1 MKLSRFA
8 MPSSQAPALADSI
21 HSSPRH
27 AELTA
32 IPSNDFRDEIQ
43 HLERRHIPPHPK
55 RYHESKRLRVERT
68 YPPVNDVYFAH
79 ISPSDTVHQHTNE
92 TANIPSPKKS
102 VDLSPCHICR
112 RKPTVRSELD
122 AFADCEGC
130 GKRTCYIC
138 IRECLGSA
146 VAVSK
151 DTEMIDGLSF
161 ALQRED
167 SLKAD
172 SGKQVLEGKIWGDGT
187 ERGHKGMVCSR
198 CCVERGTEGEVWCLG
213 CLRAEEGG

>member
-1 MKLSRFA
+1 
-8 MPSSQAPALADSI
+8 MPCPQAPALADFI
-21 HSSPRH
+21 YNSPRH
-27 AELTA
+27 AELTS
-32 IPSNDFRDEIQ
+32 IPSNEFRDEIQ
-43 HLERRHIPPHPK
+43 HLERRHILPHPK
-55 RYHESKRLRVERT
+55 RYHDSKRARVERT
-68 YPPVNDVYFAH
+68 YESGNDVYFAH
-79 ISPSDTVHQHTNE
+79 LDTIHQHSNETISISP
-92 TANIPSPKKS
+92 PKKT

-151 DTEMIDGLSF
+151 DTEMSDALSF
-161 ALQRED
+161 SLQRED
-167 SLKAD
+167 SLKA
-172 SGKQVLEGKIWGDGT
+172 KEIPKGKIWGEEK

-213 CLRAEEGG
+213 CLRAEEGER